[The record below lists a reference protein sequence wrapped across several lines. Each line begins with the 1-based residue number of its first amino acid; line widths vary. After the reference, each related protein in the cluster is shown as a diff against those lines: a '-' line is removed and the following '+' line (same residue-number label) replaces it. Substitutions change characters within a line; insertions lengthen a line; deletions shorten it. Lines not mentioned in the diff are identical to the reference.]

1 MITPH
6 INANKKDFS
15 DIVILTG
22 DPIRTKYIAFNW
34 LKDVVEI
41 SNVRSMLGF
50 TGMYKDIKV
59 SIMSHGM
66 GIPSSAIYIKE
77 LLTFYNVKKI
87 IRLGTCGSIIKG
99 ISLKDIII
107 GMGACTDSSFNRLR
121 FNNYDYAAIA
131 DFEMLNKF
139 FETSKKLNYKVH
151 IGNLFSTDF
160 FYTIDPIIFKLMK
173 NYNILGIDM
182 ETAGIY
188 SIASELRVQAISIC
202 TVSDIINTSKSLNYI
217 DRESKLN
224 KMIHLALESILL
236 F

>member
-6 INANKKDFS
+6 INANKTDFS

-34 LKDVVEI
+34 LKNVVEI

-99 ISLKDIII
+99 INLKDIII

-131 DFEMLNKF
+131 DFDMLNKF
-139 FETSKKLNYKVH
+139 FETSKKLNYKVY

-160 FYTIDPIIFKLMK
+160 FYTIDPILFKLIK

-188 SIASELRVQAISIC
+188 SIASELNVQAISVC

-224 KMIHLALESILL
+224 KMINLALESILL